1 MVAGPRQGRGI
12 NASPATEIAVR
23 EDAVVAGQ
31 ETRIEFAG
39 PKGDG
44 DGFLLDGKA
53 GQGQEAIDPIGE
65 AVGGKLDLVA
75 GGVINLRCPTTG
87 AAEPVADFLEGQFL
101 LVPQMKHQRL
111 TFAV

>member
-1 MVAGPRQGRGI
+1 MFVMVAGPRQGRGI
-12 NASPATEIAVR
+12 NASPATDIAVR

-39 PKGDG
+39 PKCDG

-53 GQGQEAIDPIGE
+53 GQAQETIDPIGE

-75 GGVINLRCPTTG
+75 GGGGKMCAPPPREG
-87 AAEPVADFLEGQFL
+87 AKGSPFFLGDFF
-101 LVPQMKHQRL
+101 
-111 TFAV
+111 